1 MRLIVCLLSLLIT
14 NNVGAA
20 DGKLLATPGISQIEG
35 AAGGGFVPWA
45 QLAGYGSR
53 EEIAGN
59 IFCSRGNTD
68 NYHLNVCGAQI
79 GLYDRVELS
88 LARQQFHVDALELN
102 IEQRV
107 LGAKV
112 RLYGDIVYSRWPQVS
127 IGIQHKDLND
137 PLVANLL
144 GADDDSGVDVYV
156 AASKLH
162 LGAIAGYN
170 WFWNVT
176 ARSTEANQIGLLGFG
191 SAEGGAQREWQLEA
205 STAILL
211 NRHLAVGIEYRQK
224 PDNLGLKED
233 DWQNIFIAWF
243 PNKYISLTAAYLD
256 LGDIAGAKSQHGS
269 YFSVTGYF

>member
-1 MRLIVCLLSLLIT
+1 MRLTAYLLLLIT
-14 NNVGAA
+14 PNLWAA
-20 DGKLLATPGISQIEG
+20 DGKLLSTPGVSQIEG
-35 AAGGGFVPWA
+35 TAGGGFVPWA

-53 EEIAGN
+53 DEIAAN
-59 IFCSRGNTD
+59 VFCSRGNTD

-88 LARQQFHVDALELN
+88 LAQQQFHVDALDLN

-127 IGIQHKDLND
+127 LGMQYKKLDD
-137 PLVANLL
+137 PLVADLL
-144 GADDDSGVDVYV
+144 GADQDSGTDVYI

-170 WFWNVT
+170 WFWNIT
-176 ARSTEANQIGLLGFG
+176 ARSTEANQTGLLGLG
-191 SAEGGAQREWQLEA
+191 SAAGGSNRDWQLEA

-211 NRHLAVGIEYRQK
+211 GRHWAVGAEYRQK
-224 PDNLGLKED
+224 PDNLGPQED
-233 DWQNIFIAWF
+233 DWHNIFVAWF
-243 PNKYISLTAAYLD
+243 PNKYVSVTAAYLE
-256 LGDIAGAKSQHGS
+256 LGDIAGAESQRGS
-269 YFSVTGYF
+269 YVSVTGYF

>member
-14 NNVGAA
+14 NSLWAA

-53 EEIAGN
+53 DEISGN

-68 NYHLNVCGAQI
+68 NYHLNVCGAQL

-88 LARQQFHVDALELN
+88 LAQQQFHIDVLDLN

-112 RLYGDIVYSRWPQVS
+112 RLYGDVVYSRWPQVS
-127 IGIQHKDLND
+127 VGVQHKELDD
-137 PLVANLL
+137 PLVANLV

-162 LGAIAGYN
+162 IGAIAGYN
-170 WFWNVT
+170 WFWNIT
-176 ARSTEANQIGLLGFG
+176 TRSTNANQTGLLGFG
-191 SAEGGAQREWQLEA
+191 SAGGGSQRKLALEA

-211 NRHLAVGIEYRQK
+211 SRHLAIGIEYRQK
-224 PDNLGLKED
+224 PDNLGPKEN
-233 DWQNIFIAWF
+233 DWQNIFVVWF
-243 PNKYISLTAAYLD
+243 PNKYISLTVAYLD
-256 LGDIAGAKSQHGS
+256 LGDIAGAESQRGS
-269 YFSVTGYF
+269 YFSVMGYF

>member
-1 MRLIVCLLSLLIT
+1 MRLIACLLLLIT
-14 NNVGAA
+14 PNLWAA
-20 DGKLLATPGISQIEG
+20 DGKLLATPGLSQIEG

-53 EEIAGN
+53 EEIAAN
-59 IFCSRGNTD
+59 VFCSRGNTD

-88 LARQQFHVDALELN
+88 LAQQQFHVDALDLN

-112 RLYGDIVYSRWPQVS
+112 RLYGDVVYSRWPQVS
-127 IGIQHKDLND
+127 LGVQYKKLDD
-137 PLVANLL
+137 PLVADLL
-144 GADDDSGVDVYV
+144 GADQDSGTDVYL

-170 WFWNVT
+170 WFWNIT
-176 ARSTEANQIGLLGFG
+176 ARSTEANQAGLLGFG
-191 SAEGGAQREWQLEA
+191 SAAGGGERDWQLEA

-211 NRHLAVGIEYRQK
+211 SRHWAVGIEYRQK
-224 PDNLGLKED
+224 PDNLGPKED
-233 DWQNIFIAWF
+233 DWHNIFVAWF
-243 PNKYISLTAAYLD
+243 PNKYVSVTAAYLD
-256 LGDIAGAKSQHGS
+256 LGDIAGAESQRGS
-269 YFSVTGYF
+269 YVSVTGYF